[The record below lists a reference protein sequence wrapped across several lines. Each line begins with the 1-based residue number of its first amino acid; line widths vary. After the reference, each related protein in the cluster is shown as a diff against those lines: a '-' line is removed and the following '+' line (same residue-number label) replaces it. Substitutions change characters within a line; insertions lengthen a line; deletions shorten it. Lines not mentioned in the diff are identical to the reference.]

1 MQRPIKWVPR
11 DVERNKKEI
20 EEIEIEI
27 ENDTKD
33 KTLIKCYT

>member
-1 MQRPIKWVPR
+1 MKEWKDKR

-33 KTLIKCYT
+33 KEINRK